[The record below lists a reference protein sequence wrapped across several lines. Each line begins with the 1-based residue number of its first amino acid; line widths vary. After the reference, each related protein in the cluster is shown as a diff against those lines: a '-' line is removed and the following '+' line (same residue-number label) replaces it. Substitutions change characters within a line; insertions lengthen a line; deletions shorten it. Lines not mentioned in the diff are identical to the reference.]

1 MRGLDAQI
9 YLENLVKQT
18 GIRACMLFVELIRK
32 KRDGNE
38 LSREE
43 VEWFVGAYTRNEIP
57 DYQVSAFL
65 MAALIRGLSR
75 AETAALTNAMLN
87 SGQVLDFS
95 ELKTCKVDKHSTGG
109 VGDKTSLIL
118 SPLVAAAGLYV
129 PMISGRGLGHT
140 GGTLDKL
147 ESIPGFSVNFSL
159 TEFRRT
165 LAAVGCAMI
174 GQTAE
179 VAPADKKLY
188 SLRDVTGTVESPY
201 LICAS
206 IMSKKLAE
214 GIDALV
220 LDVKTGSGAFMKD
233 PKDAEFL
240 AELMVETGER
250 MGKRTVA
257 LITGMDEPLGRAV
270 GNALEVEECIAL
282 MKGECKGSEDLY
294 DLTMDL
300 AAWMLHLG
308 HRTAS
313 LEEGRALAQELI
325 ANGAALAKFRELVA
339 AQGGNPAICDDMSLL
354 PKAKHTVELAAEAD
368 GYVRAM
374 DCHLV
379 GVASVMLGGGRFLKE
394 DVVNPA
400 VGFVLH
406 KKVGDRVMRG
416 ESLCTIHYD
425 EEKRMVDTSEALHLA
440 YQIGAQSP
448 QAKPP
453 LVRKILRG
461 GKHSLED
468 AAGASVGRE

>member
-1 MRGLDAQI
+1 
-9 YLENLVKQT
+9 
-18 GIRACMLFVELIRK
+18 MLFVELIRK

-38 LSREE
+38 LSRQEIE
-43 VEWFVGAYTRNEIP
+43 AIVAAYTRNEIP

-75 AETAALTNAMLN
+75 AETADLTNAMLN

-95 ELKTCKVDKHSTGG
+95 ELKASKVDKHSTGG

-147 ESIPGFSVNFSL
+147 EAIPGFSVNFSL

-165 LAAVGCAMI
+165 LAAIGCAMI

-188 SLRDVTGTVESPY
+188 ALRDVTGTVESPY

-214 GIDALV
+214 GVDALV

-233 PKDAEFL
+233 QKDSEFL
-240 AELMVETGER
+240 AELMVETGVR
-250 MGKRTVA
+250 MGKRIVA

-282 MKGECKGSEDLY
+282 MKGERKGSEDLY
-294 DLTMDL
+294 ELTMDL
-300 AAWMLHLG
+300 AAWMLYLG
-308 HRTAS
+308 HRTES
-313 LEEGRALAQELI
+313 VEEGRALAEELM
-325 ANGAALAKFRELVA
+325 ANGATLAKFRELVA
-339 AQGGNPAICDDMSLL
+339 AQGGDPAICDDASLL
-354 PKAKHTVELAAEAD
+354 PKAKHTVELVAESD
-368 GYVRAM
+368 GYIQST
-374 DCHLV
+374 DCHAV
-379 GVASVMLGGGRFLKE
+379 GVASVVLGGGRFTKE
-394 DVVNPA
+394 DVVNPV
-400 VGFVLH
+400 VGLLLH
-406 KKVGDRVMRG
+406 KKIGDRVARG

-425 EEKRMVDTSEALHLA
+425 DEKRMTEAREMLRAA
-440 YQIGAQSP
+440 YQIGAQEP
-448 QAKPP
+448 AARPP
-453 LVRKILRG
+453 LVRKILE
-461 GKHSLED
+461 GKPAQLGAHSL
-468 AAGASVGRE
+468 